1 MLVIS
6 LKPGEQLRIGRDIT
20 VKILKSNS
28 GMVRLGVEAPA
39 TLKVA
44 REQEHH
50 EISEKNKKTEN
61 KTWQKFNN
69 TR

>member
-28 GMVRLGVEAPA
+28 GM
-39 TLKVA
+39 A

-61 KTWQKFNN
+61 KTWQRFNN